1 MYEFYVF
8 DQNVFSD
15 HVPILFKLVDINIGK
30 YDLSDYVFD
39 SQNTLNTSPSYFFKW
54 NKDFCDLFYSNMN
67 EQNTINGQ
75 NTIIESLDKDADV
88 IDAEKCLNDL
98 NIILETVTQP
108 FLKTISTSANNT
120 YKKSKNSWYDSDC
133 KAKKKEFEVAKTI
146 FLQSQDNNDLIFLT
160 NTRNT
165 YRKICRRK
173 KNQYKQNSAYNLLK
187 MSRTN
192 SKIFWQNIKRKS
204 FNPTPNCEFDVHFK
218 NLQLLLQIS
227 VI

>member
-1 MYEFYVF
+1 M
-8 DQNVFSD
+8 FSD

-67 EQNTINGQ
+67 EQNTINGL

-98 NIILETVTQP
+98 NIILETVSQP

-120 YKKSKNSWYDSDC
+120 YKKKQ
-133 KAKKKEFEVAKTI
+133 KK
-146 FLQSQDNNDLIFLT
+146 
-160 NTRNT
+160 
-165 YRKICRRK
+165 
-173 KNQYKQNSAYNLLK
+173 
-187 MSRTN
+187 
-192 SKIFWQNIKRKS
+192 
-204 FNPTPNCEFDVHFK
+204 
-218 NLQLLLQIS
+218 QL
-227 VI
+227 V